1 MAALFPWCCT
11 VCQLAST
18 EARAQRGDQDQAQAQ
33 ATQKRKKRKKKRHA
47 KKKNQ
52 KKQAIFESGGNLKRQ
67 KKSKSRIGEGVRH

>member
-33 ATQKRKKRKKKRHA
+33 ATQKRKKERMKKDMQKREES
-47 KKKNQ
+47 
-52 KKQAIFESGGNLKRQ
+52 KKQYLKA
-67 KKSKSRIGEGVRH
+67 GEI

>member
-33 ATQKRKKRKKKRHA
+33 ATQKRKKRKKNTC
-47 KKKNQ
+47 KKEES
-52 KKQAIFESGGNLKRQ
+52 KKQGFESGGNLKRQ